1 MARPKN
7 QKPTLSDRETE
18 ILNIL
23 WDNGELF
30 IREILALLPE
40 PRPHFNTVATIVHS
54 LERKGFVT
62 YEQIGGAHRYT
73 AIAKPSDFATTSLS
87 RVISNFF
94 GGSAVAAVSALVKDE
109 SISADELREILDII
123 ESKSKS

>member
-54 LERKGFVT
+54 LERKGFVK

-123 ESKSKS
+123 ENKSKS